1 LVRLPRCI
9 KIKEKSMTASI
20 YRESAKIYVFPTRTR
35 TASTLY
41 HGDPRPVTALN
52 NNRLPVV
59 EFGSGWYH
67 DAAIQE
73 TSDPRKR

>member
-1 LVRLPRCI
+1 
-9 KIKEKSMTASI
+9 MTAST

-35 TASTLY
+35 TAPTLN
-41 HGDPRPVTALN
+41 HGEVKPLAALN
-52 NNRLPVV
+52 SNRLPTV

-73 TSDPRKR
+73 AGETRKR